1 MIIASSVKERY
12 VLFTRK
18 TQFKKSNKLI
28 WGDNSVSWHSSFSHN
43 SIIAPYLKT
52 LIFIRGFVIRIFK
65 INIVYNNASLKNE
78 IKGD

>member
-28 WGDNSVSWHSSFSHN
+28 CGDNSVSWRSSFSHN
-43 SIIAPYLKT
+43 SINDPYLKT
-52 LIFIRGFVIRIFK
+52 LISIRGFAIRIFK
-65 INIVYNNASLKNE
+65 INAVYNNASFK
-78 IKGD
+78 K